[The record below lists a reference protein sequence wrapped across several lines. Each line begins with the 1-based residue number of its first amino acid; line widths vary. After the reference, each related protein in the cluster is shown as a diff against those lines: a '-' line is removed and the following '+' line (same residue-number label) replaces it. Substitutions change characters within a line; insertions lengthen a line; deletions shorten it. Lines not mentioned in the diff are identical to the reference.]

1 MKKQPLK
8 VSKNLYKQLDSLLKL
23 RGDSL
28 NSILLDHAETKLISS
43 ATKWSGNG
51 WEILNELTLDE
62 MATALYVGYELEL
75 SPKEK
80 ALDYYN
86 KLYYHHQLAV
96 RNFLKIAEID
106 FEWLDNEDLPES

>member
-8 VSKNLYKQLDSLLKL
+8 VSKNLYKQLNSLLKL
-23 RGDSL
+23 RGNNL

-75 SPKEK
+75 SPEEK

-86 KLYYHHQLAV
+86 HLSNIQQLAV
-96 RNFLKIAEID
+96 RTFLCIAEIE
-106 FEWLDNEDLPES
+106 FEGLDIEDLPEI